1 MLIFRITDVQIIYED
16 NHIIAVN
23 KACGEL
29 VQSDI
34 TDERTLVDDMKDYLK
49 EKYNKPGNVFL
60 GLPHRLDRPTS
71 GVVLLAKTGKA
82 LERLNKMFSKRD
94 QIKKTYWAVVNKR
107 PPKYSDTL
115 EHFLKKNKTKN
126 KSYAFQ
132 KPVYGTKYAKLTYR
146 HVASLNRYHLLE
158 IDLFTGRHHQ
168 IRVQLGTLNMR
179 IKGDIKYGFPR
190 PNNDKGIH
198 LHARKL
204 EFVHPVK
211 KNQVTIIADPPDDP
225 VWNEFL
231 KLFRKNQFSPV
242 TPL

>member
-1 MLIFRITDVQIIYED
+1 MQILYED

-34 TDERTLVDDMKDYLK
+34 TNERTLVDDMKDYLK
-49 EKYNKPGNVFL
+49 NKYNKPGNVFV

-71 GVVLLAKTGKA
+71 GVMILTKTGKA
-82 LERLNKMFSKRD
+82 LERLNKLFKERG

-107 PPKYSDTL
+107 PPKFADTL
-115 EHFLKKNKTKN
+115 EHYLKKNTTKN
-126 KSYAFQ
+126 KSFAYP
-132 KPVYGTKYAKLTYR
+132 KPVPGAKLARLTYR
-146 HVASLNRYHLLE
+146 HVASLQRYHLLE
-158 IDLFTGRHHQ
+158 IELLTGRHHQ
-168 IRVQLGTLNMR
+168 IRVQLETLNMR
-179 IKGDIKYGFPR
+179 IKGDLKYGFPR
-190 PNNDKGIH
+190 SNKNKGIH

-211 KNQVTIIADPPDDP
+211 KTLVTIVADPPDDP

-231 KLFRKNQFSPV
+231 KLFRENKFSPV
-242 TPL
+242 IPV